1 MDIEQYSS
9 RVARFAALGD
19 PVRLAIT
26 DLLHDD
32 DLSPDSLIA
41 SLQIPGNLLAHHLK
55 ILTEVGLVTRTR
67 SQADGRRTY
76 LHLELGGFDDLLPTA
91 STINTRRVVFVCTEN
106 SARSVMAEAIWRDVS
121 SVPVSS
127 AGTDPA
133 YRINPRART
142 AIRRAGLLL
151 EQREPRDL
159 DEVLKPSDLIVS
171 VCDAVNEKLVNRSN
185 SRLHWS
191 IADPARVGND
201 AAFAQTFDEIRGR
214 VLALVPHV
222 HTPTRKKRKSA

>member
-1 MDIEQYSS
+1 MDIDQYSS

-32 DLSPDSLIA
+32 DLSPDSLMA

-55 ILTEVGLVTRTR
+55 ILTEVGLITRTR

-76 LHLELGGFDDLLPTA
+76 LHLALDGFDDLLPTA

-133 YRINPRART
+133 YRINPRTRT

>member
-1 MDIEQYSS
+1 MDIDQYSS

-76 LHLELGGFDDLLPTA
+76 LHLELDGFDDLLPTA

>member
-1 MDIEQYSS
+1 MATDQFLN
-9 RVARFAALGD
+9 RVSRFAALGD
-19 PVRLAIT
+19 PVRLAIA
-26 DLLHDD
+26 DLLNDD
-32 DLSPDSLIA
+32 DLSPDTLA
-41 SLQIPGNLLAHHLK
+41 ANLKIPGNLLAHHLK
-55 ILTEVGLVTRTR
+55 ILTEVGLITRTR

-76 LHLELGGFDDLLPTA
+76 LHLELDGFDDLLPTA

-121 SVPVSS
+121 TVPVSS

-133 YRINPRART
+133 FRINPRART

-171 VCDAVNEKLVNRSN
+171 VCDGVNEKLVNRSN

-191 IADPARVGND
+191 IADPARVGSD

-214 VLALVPHV
+214 VLNLVPHV
-222 HTPTRKKRKSA
+222 HTPTRKKRQSA

>member
-1 MDIEQYSS
+1 MDIDQYSS

-19 PVRLAIT
+19 PVRLTIT

-76 LHLELGGFDDLLPTA
+76 LHLELDGFDDLLPTA

-133 YRINPRART
+133 YRINPRTRT

>member
-1 MDIEQYSS
+1 MDIDQYSS

-55 ILTEVGLVTRTR
+55 ILTEVGLITRTR

-76 LHLELGGFDDLLPTA
+76 LHLELDGFGDLLPTA

>member
-1 MDIEQYSS
+1 MDIDQYSS

-32 DLSPDSLIA
+32 DLSPDSLMA

-55 ILTEVGLVTRTR
+55 ILTEVGLITKTR

-76 LHLELGGFDDLLPTA
+76 LHLELDGFDDLLPTA

>member
-1 MDIEQYSS
+1 MDIDQYSS

-32 DLSPDSLIA
+32 DLSPDSLMA

-121 SVPVSS
+121 TVPVSS

-133 YRINPRART
+133 FRINPRART

>member
-1 MDIEQYSS
+1 MDIDQYSS

-32 DLSPDSLIA
+32 DLSPDSLMA

-121 SVPVSS
+121 TVPVSS

-133 YRINPRART
+133 FRINPRART

-159 DEVLKPSDLIVS
+159 DEVLEPSDLIVS

>member
-1 MDIEQYSS
+1 MNTELFLS

-19 PVRLAIT
+19 PVRLAIA
-26 DLLHDD
+26 DLLRDD
-32 DLSPDSLIA
+32 DCSPDTLA
-41 SLQIPGNLLAHHLK
+41 AKLQIPGNLLAHHLK
-55 ILTEVGLVTRTR
+55 ILTEVGLISRTR

-76 LHLELGGFDDLLPTA
+76 LHLELDGFDDLLPTA
-91 STINTRRVVFVCTEN
+91 SSIKTRRVVFVCTEN
-106 SARSVMAEAIWRDVS
+106 SARSVMAEAIWRDAS

-133 YRINPRART
+133 FRINPRART

-151 EQREPRDL
+151 EQTEPRDL

-171 VCDAVNEKLVNRSN
+171 VCDGVNEKLVNRSN
-185 SRLHWS
+185 SHLHWS
-191 IADPARVGND
+191 IADPARVGSD

-214 VLALVPHV
+214 VLTLVPHV

>member
-1 MDIEQYSS
+1 MDIDQYSS

>member
-1 MDIEQYSS
+1 MDIDQYSS
-9 RVARFAALGD
+9 RVARVAALGD

-32 DLSPDSLIA
+32 DLSPDSLMA

-121 SVPVSS
+121 TVPVSS
-127 AGTDPA
+127 AGTAPA
-133 YRINPRART
+133 FRINPRART

>member
-1 MDIEQYSS
+1 MTTDLYFS

-19 PVRLAIT
+19 PVRLAIA

-32 DLSPDSLIA
+32 DLSPDSLMA

-55 ILTEVGLVTRTR
+55 ILTEVGLITRTR

-76 LHLELGGFDDLLPTA
+76 LHLELDGFDDLLPTA
-91 STINTRRVVFVCTEN
+91 STISTRRVVFVCTEN

-121 SVPVSS
+121 TVPVSS

-133 YRINPRART
+133 FRINPRART

-159 DEVLKPSDLIVS
+159 DDVLKPSDLIVS
-171 VCDAVNEKLVNRSN
+171 VCDGVNEKLVNRSN

-191 IADPARVGND
+191 IPDPARVGSD
-201 AAFAQTFDEIRGR
+201 AAFAQTFDEIRCR
-214 VLALVPHV
+214 VLTLVPHV

>member
-1 MDIEQYSS
+1 MGTELFLS
-9 RVARFAALGD
+9 RVATFAALGD
-19 PVRLAIT
+19 PVRLAIA
-26 DLLHDD
+26 DLLHDE
-32 DLSPDSLIA
+32 DLSPDTLA
-41 SLQIPGNLLAHHLK
+41 ANLKIPGNLLAHHLK
-55 ILTEVGLVTRTR
+55 ILTDVGLVTRTR

-76 LHLELGGFDDLLPTA
+76 LHLEPGGFDGLLPAA
-91 STINTRRVVFVCTEN
+91 SMINTRRVVFVCTEN
-106 SARSVMAEAIWRDVS
+106 SARSVMAEAIWRGVS
-121 SVPVSS
+121 TVPVSS

-133 YRINPRART
+133 FRINPRART

-191 IADPARVGND
+191 IADPARVGSD

-214 VLALVPHV
+214 VLTLVPHV

>member
-1 MDIEQYSS
+1 MDIDQDSS

-133 YRINPRART
+133 YRINPRTRT

>member
-1 MDIEQYSS
+1 MDIDQYSS

-32 DLSPDSLIA
+32 DLSPDSLMA

>member
-1 MDIEQYSS
+1 MDTDQYSS

-19 PVRLAIT
+19 PVRLAIA

-32 DLSPDSLIA
+32 DLSPDSLMA
-41 SLQIPGNLLAHHLK
+41 TLQIPGNLLANHVK

-76 LHLELGGFDDLLPTA
+76 LHLALDGFDDLLPTA

>member
-32 DLSPDSLIA
+32 DLSPDSLMA

-55 ILTEVGLVTRTR
+55 ILTEVGLITKTR

-76 LHLELGGFDDLLPTA
+76 LHLELGGFGDLLPTA

-106 SARSVMAEAIWRDVS
+106 SARSVMAEAIWRDAS

-133 YRINPRART
+133 FRINPRART

>member
-1 MDIEQYSS
+1 MDIDQYSS

-121 SVPVSS
+121 TVPVSS

-133 YRINPRART
+133 FRINPRART

>member
-1 MDIEQYSS
+1 MDIDQYSS

-32 DLSPDSLIA
+32 DLSPDSLMA

-76 LHLELGGFDDLLPTA
+76 LHLELDGFDDLLPTA

>member
-1 MDIEQYSS
+1 MATDQFLN
-9 RVARFAALGD
+9 RVSRFAALGD
-19 PVRLAIT
+19 PVRLAIA
-26 DLLHDD
+26 DHLHDE
-32 DLSPDSLIA
+32 DLSPDTLA
-41 SLQIPGNLLAHHLK
+41 EKLQIQGNLLAHHLK
-55 ILTEVGLVTRTR
+55 ILTEAGLISRKR

-76 LHLELGGFDDLLPTA
+76 LHLELDGFDDLLPTA
-91 STINTRRVVFVCTEN
+91 PAINTRRVVFVCTEN
-106 SARSVMAEAIWRDVS
+106 SARSVMAEAIWRGVS
-121 SVPVSS
+121 TVPVSS

-133 YRINPRART
+133 FRINPRART

-151 EQREPRDL
+151 EQTEPRDL

-171 VCDAVNEKLVNRSN
+171 VCDGVNEKLVNRCN
-185 SRLHWS
+185 ARLHWS

>member
-32 DLSPDSLIA
+32 DLSPDSLIV

-76 LHLELGGFDDLLPTA
+76 LHLELDGFDDLLPTA

-133 YRINPRART
+133 YRINPRTRT

>member
-1 MDIEQYSS
+1 MDSELFLT

-19 PVRLAIT
+19 PVRLAIA

-32 DLSPDSLIA
+32 DLSPDTLA
-41 SLQIPGNLLAHHLK
+41 EKLQIQGNLLAHHLK

-76 LHLELGGFDDLLPTA
+76 LHLELDGFDDLLPTA
-91 STINTRRVVFVCTEN
+91 PAINTRRVVFVCTEN
-106 SARSVMAEAIWRDVS
+106 SARSVMAEAIWRGVS
-121 SVPVSS
+121 TVPVSS

-133 YRINPRART
+133 FRINPRART

-151 EQREPRDL
+151 EQTEPRDL

-171 VCDAVNEKLVNRSN
+171 VCDGVNEKIVNRCN
-185 SRLHWS
+185 ARLHWS